1 MAAQLYIPP
10 SERPRA
16 PEAGPSRPAAR
27 APAPHRR
34 LRLAELDPHIHCSIL
49 GTCLSMG
56 DLRRLMPRYSDFEHD
71 HPSDLELHHA
81 AVQFAVDGGEPA
93 KALHKALDERHDA
106 AIKRFNKART
116 ALEVRALWDSSLREG
131 DVPGSYWAVMTHP
144 AADAALRRDAF
155 GEVHM
160 LSHLMG
166 AANRADIR
174 RLVSMEQEIADLKDK
189 IGRQQQRLQAMSH
202 DHAQA
207 LDEMSRRLRETVAP
221 PRAVADEFLSAE
233 LAVLGQAVAHERLR
247 REQADRLSKESSEAR
262 ILAELQLERAR
273 EDAQA
278 LRIELAAMES
288 VLARG
293 APSDATDAA
302 SPSPWLAKRVVY
314 VGGRPSSLRTI
325 RALAE
330 NAGVSLAVHDGGIE
344 DRKGLLAATLAGA
357 DAVVFPVDCVDHDSM
372 SQVKRV
378 CERHGVTWHALRSS
392 SVAAF
397 AAWLFPLRGDGA
409 PPVSRF
415 CLRHG

>member
-10 SERPRA
+10 SERPRV
-16 PEAGPSRPAAR
+16 PEGGPSRPVAGGQAPRRR
-27 APAPHRR
+27 A
-34 LRLAELDPHIHCSIL
+34 RLAELDPHIHCSIL

-56 DLRRLMPRYSDFEHD
+56 DLRRLMPRYSDFRRD

-81 AVQFAVDGGEPA
+81 AVQFAVDGGEAA
-93 KALHKALDERHDA
+93 KALHKALDDRHAA
-106 AIKRFNKART
+106 AIRRFDKART
-116 ALEVRALWDSSLREG
+116 TLQVRSLWDASLEEG
-131 DVPGSYWAVMTHP
+131 DVPGAYWAVMTHP
-144 AADAALRRDAF
+144 DADAALRRDAF

-174 RLVSMEQEIADLKDK
+174 RLVAMEQEIADLKDK
-189 IGRQQQRLQAMSH
+189 VGRQQQRLQAMSH

-207 LDEMSRRLRETVAP
+207 LDAMSRRTAETVAA
-221 PRAVADEFLSAE
+221 PRAVADEFLSSE
-233 LAVLGQAVAHERLR
+233 LAALGQAVAHERLR
-247 REQADRLSKESSEAR
+247 REQAERISKESGEAR
-262 ILAELQLERAR
+262 ILAELQLEKAR
-273 EDAQA
+273 EDAHA
-278 LRIELAAMES
+278 LRIELSAMES

-293 APSDATDAA
+293 ALSEAA
-302 SPSPWLAKRVVY
+302 EPAAPSPWQDKRVVY

-325 RALAE
+325 RSLAAG
-330 NAGVSLAVHDGGIE
+330 AGVSLAVHDGGIE

-378 CERHGVTWHALRSS
+378 CDRHGVAWHALRSS

-397 AAWLFPLRGDGA
+397 AAWIFPVRSDGA